1 VRLITKIPVILTIF
15 IVFLTGMIPAYHQHQ
30 DNQLCKNAS
39 KAFIEAVI
47 NNDLDSAKNLSCG
60 KISWQ
65 LQNAGEL
72 PESHTISVMAQ
83 IISKNNNTAR
93 VLTVCEMEVESR
105 QDVAW
110 YELYL
115 IKDIQE
121 NAWKVYKIQETLP
134 DYKGPNTRIID
145 AEIISKAFI
154 LSKGQDASN
163 YLAGPAL
170 KAYQQI
176 PSGITEEPQHINLTP
191 LQTGNKTALYKA
203 SYTIQ
208 DRQVEILLHL
218 YKLDAWH
225 IVSINQL

>member
-1 VRLITKIPVILTIF
+1 
-15 IVFLTGMIPAYHQHQ
+15 M
-30 DNQLCKNAS
+30 
-39 KAFIEAVI
+39 
-47 NNDLDSAKNLSCG
+47 
-60 KISWQ
+60 
-65 LQNAGEL
+65 
-72 PESHTISVMAQ
+72 
-83 IISKNNNTAR
+83 
-93 VLTVCEMEVESR
+93 
-105 QDVAW
+105 AW

-134 DYKGPNTRIID
+134 DYKGSNTRIID
-145 AEIISKAFI
+145 AEIISRAFI
-154 LSKGQDASN
+154 LSKGQHASD